1 MEPGWRGLRLNGG
14 GPAGAARGARSFLTE
29 TISRLRH
36 AGATGQLTVRADSA
50 FYSRAVLTTA
60 RTFGVRF
67 SITAR
72 QDKKIRATIES
83 IPESAWPPIPYW
95 LSTSEV
101 SGTDVAETSYTCV
114 AHARDAITVRLVVRR
129 VRPTP
134 GSQLALFTTGTFPPR
149 TSGVTDRP
157 GDLPEVEADH
167 RPHAVVEQSVA
178 ELKSAGSG
186 APALG
191 TIHGQ
196 RRRLALVVTAH
207 NLGRAVGALAGI
219 NRATTA
225 TLRRRPCTIPGRL
238 VHTADGARLPPRRP
252 PAGCTCDYR
261 PIGLGP
267 TRSSPPWAAST
278 HSRCA
283 AEQPGLSATAGK
295 TSEKPA
301 DRQLDHAQTTSGR
314 TAHTPNVIDHQLG
327 KAVHPGLDLPAPG
340 QGLRRCLA
348 RRFATALG
356 ALSAQRA
363 RLIKIEPDGGQ
374 G

>member
-29 TISRLRH
+29 TISRLLH

-50 FYSRAVLTTA
+50 FCSRAVLTTA

-72 QDKKIRATIES
+72 QDKKVRATIES
-83 IPESAWPPIPYW
+83 IPESAWRPIPYW

-134 GSQLALFTTGTFPPR
+134 GSQLALFTDGDFPA
-149 TSGVTDRP
+149 
-157 GDLPEVEADH
+157 ADVGGH
-167 RPHAVVEQSVA
+167 RPAGRPTGGRGRSPPSRRRGAVGRRAQI
-178 ELKSAGSG
+178 GRSG

-261 PIGLGP
+261 PVGLGP

-278 HSRCA
+278 PSRCA

-327 KAVHPGLDLPAPG
+327 KAVHPGLDLSAPG

-363 RLIKIEPDGGQ
+363 RLIKIESDGG
-374 G
+374 